1 MRMYILSECCAL
13 FGVNPK
19 TFHKW
24 LNQEGMH
31 LQSLRADSRVRYLT
45 QEQVEYLMR
54 VYGSKS
60 AAREAPSPD
69 EHAVPAGDTLLGERM
84 TQVEQ
89 RLNLLEDEVR
99 QFTELLRV
107 AQPQMQRLAFQS
119 IETKASP
126 VEALSAKPA
135 STGGHRPQPAT
146 RAKKRHR
153 GKSLPRALVLL
164 RVFAEQHHVSMKQA
178 SAAGKTG
185 KIAVVRGKWL
195 VNSRWA
201 TEALDQR
208 GQQEFYAVFHNRPG
222 FTRCEQ
228 CPHSLA

>member
-69 EHAVPAGDTLLGERM
+69 EHPVPAGDTLLGERM

-99 QFTELLRV
+99 QFSELLRA
-107 AQPQMQRLAFQS
+107 AQQQMQGLAFQS

-126 VEALSAKPA
+126 VEPISAKPA

-146 RAKKRHR
+146 RAKNKHR
-153 GKSLPRALVLL
+153 GKSLPHALVLL